1 MTGTARRV
9 AHPFLRLWSWLGRH
23 ELGFLLAIGL
33 AAAGVLA
40 FVSIA
45 DEVME
50 GEAFGFDERLLLA
63 LRVPGDLA
71 DPLGPAWVEEAAR
84 DITALGS
91 TVVLTL
97 VTLAAIGFLLIVGKR
112 HAAAV
117 VAVATVGG
125 TLLSTALKELFGRPR
140 PELVPHA
147 METFTASFPSG
158 HAMLSAVTWLT
169 LGALLARFQPRRRV
183 KAYILSLAVLLT
195 LLVGTSRVYLGVHW
209 PSDVLAGWSLGAAW
223 AILCWLIAER
233 LQREGKV
240 ETDPEPPENGNG
252 A

>member
-1 MTGTARRV
+1 MNGTARRV
-9 AHPFLRLWSWLGRH
+9 AHPFLRLWSWLGGH

-33 AAAGVLA
+33 AAAGLLA

-45 DEVME
+45 DEVIE

-63 LRVPGDLA
+63 LRAPGDPA
-71 DPLGPAWVEEAAR
+71 DPLGPGWVEEAAR

-91 TVVLTL
+91 MVVLVL
-97 VTLAAIGFLLIVGKR
+97 VTLAAIGFLLIVGRR

-223 AILCWLIAER
+223 AILCWLVAQR
-233 LQREGKV
+233 LQRAGKV
-240 ETDPEPPENGNG
+240 EPDTELPGNG